1 MIAAQG
7 VSLQYG
13 GRVLFNDVNINFT
26 KGNCYGL
33 IGANGAGKSTFLKIL
48 AGELEPNKG
57 SVFITPG
64 ERMAVLKQD
73 HFLFDEFD
81 GHKRLYDIRKEKDAL
96 YMKEDF
102 TDEDGIKAAE
112 LEGEFAELDGWAAE
126 SNAEMLLNGLGVTN
140 ECGMK
145 TCRCKPTAIFL

>member
-81 GHKRLYDIRKEKDAL
+81 VVECVLYGHKRLYDIRKEKDAL

-112 LEGEFAELDGWAAE
+112 LEGEFAELDGWADYQKAE
-126 SNAEMLLNGLGVTN
+126 RLSKSIGGGC
-140 ECGMK
+140 CG
-145 TCRCKPTAIFL
+145 